1 MAPEDVSVL
10 IPRTCE
16 HTTFYGKRD
25 FVDVMKLTILRWR
38 DDPGSPGWA
47 QCNHGSPYKRGEHTV
62 RVRTEDAMMEAEV
75 EVMCFEVERGTTSQ
89 GMYGAPR
96 SFYGKETDS
105 SLEPLERTQ
114 PLIFIS

>member
-1 MAPEDVSVL
+1 M
-10 IPRTCE
+10 
-16 HTTFYGKRD
+16 
-25 FVDVMKLTILRWR
+25 R
-38 DDPGSPGWA
+38 DDAGL
-47 QCNHGSPYKRGEHTV
+47 
-62 RVRTEDAMMEAEV
+62 DLMMEAEV